1 MKIVILDAN
10 TVNPGDLTWKPL
22 EKIGELTIYP
32 RTAANLVVER
42 CKDADVVLTNKV
54 VFDANTINQLSQL
67 KYIGV
72 LATGYNV
79 VDLDAATQHGITVTN
94 IPAYSTDS
102 VAQMVWAHILN
113 ITNQV
118 AHYAEDNRNGRWTT
132 CQDFCYYDF
141 THIELSGKNM
151 GIVGLGNTGMAV
163 ARIALAFNMKVLAY
177 TSKKSLP
184 AGITSVS
191 VDKLFSESDI
201 ISLHCPLTPST
212 HHLVD
217 TTRISL
223 MKNSAILI
231 NASRGPVVDDSAVAQ
246 ALLDKKIAA
255 YGADV
260 LTTEP
265 PKPSNPL
272 LNTPNCYLT
281 PHIAWATIEA
291 RTRLIQTAITNIKA
305 FAEGKPINKVN

>member
-141 THIELSGKNM
+141 PHIELSGKNM

-201 ISLHCPLTPST
+201 ISIHCPLTPST
-212 HHLVD
+212 HHIVD

-246 ALLDKKIAA
+246 ALHDKKIAA

>member
-141 THIELSGKNM
+141 PHIELSGKNM

-246 ALLDKKIAA
+246 ALHDKKIAA

>member
-1 MKIVILDAN
+1 
-10 TVNPGDLTWKPL
+10 
-22 EKIGELTIYP
+22 
-32 RTAANLVVER
+32 
-42 CKDADVVLTNKV
+42 
-54 VFDANTINQLSQL
+54 
-67 KYIGV
+67 
-72 LATGYNV
+72 
-79 VDLDAATQHGITVTN
+79 
-94 IPAYSTDS
+94 
-102 VAQMVWAHILN
+102 
-113 ITNQV
+113 
-118 AHYAEDNRNGRWTT
+118 
-132 CQDFCYYDF
+132 
-141 THIELSGKNM
+141 
-151 GIVGLGNTGMAV
+151 MAV

-201 ISLHCPLTPST
+201 VSLHCPLTPST
-212 HHLVD
+212 HHLID

-246 ALLDKKIAA
+246 ALYDRKIAA

-272 LNTPNCYLT
+272 LNAPNCYLT

-291 RTRLIQTAITNIKA
+291 RTRLIHTAIVNIKA

>member
-22 EKIGELTIYP
+22 EKIGELKIYP

-141 THIELSGKNM
+141 PHIELSGKNM

-184 AGITSVS
+184 AGITSEIGRAHV
-191 VDKLFSESDI
+191 
-201 ISLHCPLTPST
+201 
-212 HHLVD
+212 
-217 TTRISL
+217 
-223 MKNSAILI
+223 
-231 NASRGPVVDDSAVAQ
+231 
-246 ALLDKKIAA
+246 
-255 YGADV
+255 
-260 LTTEP
+260 
-265 PKPSNPL
+265 
-272 LNTPNCYLT
+272 
-281 PHIAWATIEA
+281 
-291 RTRLIQTAITNIKA
+291 
-305 FAEGKPINKVN
+305 

>member
-141 THIELSGKNM
+141 PHIELSGKNM

-246 ALLDKKIAA
+246 ALHDKKIAA

-260 LTTEP
+260 LITEP

>member
-32 RTAANLVVER
+32 RTTANLVVER

-141 THIELSGKNM
+141 PHIELSGKNM

-217 TTRISL
+217 TTRISF

-246 ALLDKKIAA
+246 ALHDKKIAA

-305 FAEGKPINKVN
+305 FDEGKPINKVN

>member
-141 THIELSGKNM
+141 PHIELSGKNM

-184 AGITSVS
+184 AGITRVS

-246 ALLDKKIAA
+246 ALHDKKIAA

>member
-54 VFDANTINQLSQL
+54 VFDANTINQLPQL

-118 AHYAEDNRNGRWTT
+118 AHYAENNRNGRWTT

-141 THIELSGKNM
+141 PHIELSGKNM

-201 ISLHCPLTPST
+201 VSLHCPLTPST
-212 HHLVD
+212 HHLID

-246 ALLDKKIAA
+246 ALYDRKIAA

-272 LNTPNCYLT
+272 LNAPNCYLT

-291 RTRLIQTAITNIKA
+291 RTRLIHTAIVNIKA

>member
-246 ALLDKKIAA
+246 ALHDKKIAA